1 MLAAVNTEYTWSN
14 VPYANVWGLEF
25 EGRKQL
31 GNVTPALDNFS
42 LSGNVTLIKSEARIW
57 DEELAMIRATDP
69 NHPDTRP
76 LFGQSPYIVNAML
89 NYQGDSAKFNAA
101 VAFNVQGDKLFL
113 VTEGGAPDIYQRP
126 TPAARRQFFAALWRE
141 LLRPLPRTQLAEPC
155 QPNDLHLPRR
165 RLQLVGQHAR
175 PDVLPEL
182 VLHALKTPI
191 RNATFEKSLL
201 ELEGLFF

>member
-1 MLAAVNTEYTWSN
+1 M
-14 VPYANVWGLEF
+14 GLEF

-31 GNVTPALDNFS
+31 GNVTPALDNFVT
-42 LSGNVTLIKSEARIW
+42 GNVTLIKSEARIW

-126 TPAARRQFFAALWRE
+126 TPQLDVNFSQRLGDNFSVRLRARN
-141 LLRPLPRTQLAEPC
+141 LLNPVNRMTYTFQGVDYNWLANTQGRTY
-155 QPNDLHLPRR
+155 
-165 RLQLVGQHAR
+165 
-175 PDVLPEL
+175 
-182 VLHALKTPI
+182 
-191 RNATFEKSLL
+191 SLSL
-201 ELEGLFF
+201 SYTL